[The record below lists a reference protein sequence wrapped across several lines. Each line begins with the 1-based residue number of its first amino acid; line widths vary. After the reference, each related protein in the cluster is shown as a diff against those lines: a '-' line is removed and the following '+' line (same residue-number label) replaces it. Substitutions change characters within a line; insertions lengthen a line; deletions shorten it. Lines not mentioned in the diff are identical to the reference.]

1 MNFNEL
7 AKMKFKCPEC
17 ESKRKVSDWISRAA
31 VALEEIKPTTELV
44 CFDCLSGV
52 QAKKLKKV

>member
-7 AKMKFKCPEC
+7 AKLKFKCPEC
-17 ESKRKVSDWISRAA
+17 GSKRKVADWISRAT

-52 QAKKLKKV
+52 